1 MHSEEHHAQVVSSP
15 LEEANRGLP
24 VRLERK
30 ERHVMDDDLKYVD
43 PMEIDRDLAEAGD
56 AMAVDDNDDADV
68 DELDD
73 TDSGCDDGTPGDGEM
88 GVEVKGEL
96 LVSHDKMKEDETDKG
111 ETDGG
116 ETVGGEIDGGET
128 EEGEIEEGETDG
140 KENDLAREENDKDLG
155 KQKQRDSS
163 NEPESDRKR
172 RTTERGEQVDQ
183 HDDRPSNSDA
193 EQENIKMGTDTQAAD
208 VPVQYSTIST
218 SDSNRTHNGVVDPFC
233 DAIERYVLAQSSTSI
248 ALIQ

>member
-1 MHSEEHHAQVVSSP
+1 
-15 LEEANRGLP
+15 
-24 VRLERK
+24 
-30 ERHVMDDDLKYVD
+30 MDEDLKYIN
-43 PMEIDRDLAEAGD
+43 PMEMNRDLAEARD
-56 AMAVDDNDDADV
+56 AMEVDNNDDADV

-73 TDSGCDDGTPGDGEM
+73 TDSRCDNGTPGDEEM

-96 LVSHDKMKEDETDKG
+96 LVSHDKIKEDETDEG

-116 ETVGGEIDGGET
+116 ETVGGEIDGGKT
-128 EEGEIEEGETDG
+128 EEGETDG

-155 KQKQRDSS
+155 KRKQRDSS
-163 NEPESDRKR
+163 DEPESDRKR

-193 EQENIKMGTDTQAAD
+193 EQENIEMSTDTQAAD
-208 VPVQYSTIST
+208 VRVQDSTIST
-218 SDSNRTHNGVVDPFC
+218 SDSNRTHNGMVDSFC
-233 DAIERYVLAQSSTSI
+233 DAIERYVLAQSSISI